1 MAKCKT
7 QSTHYFASK
16 LEEGTPSICFCPAH
30 AELRKPGE
38 TTAPTHIV
46 AGIEAEFFDKDV

>member
-16 LEEGTPSICFCPAH
+16 LEEGTPSILFCPAH

-38 TTAPTHIV
+38 TTAPTHI
-46 AGIEAEFFDKDV
+46 GIDADFFDKDV